1 MYFCNASTRNRYM
14 TTRYSKHLPG
24 FVFLSD
30 LLLLNIALYN
40 SHFLKFNTFT
50 LSDTATTFILL
61 VNIAWVVVSVL
72 SRSFYVFRPM
82 QLRDNV
88 NKFLL
93 TLIYHLLCVF
103 GIIYFF
109 KISNISR
116 AEVMLSYTLF
126 FLFVVFQRSV
136 LFFFLDYIRKKGYN
150 HRQIV
155 IIGDQNIAQRL
166 VASFSQHP
174 EYGYDL
180 SDFISEEQMAGM
192 SEDAL
197 VQKLIE
203 KAPSEIFICY
213 KQMNS
218 ELLNRLVKMGE
229 TYFIKI
235 KVVSDLI
242 LNNNYAHLVNY
253 DSVPVL
259 HLNAQPEI
267 GLKIRILK
275 RGFDVIF
282 SSVVMVAGAP
292 VFFML
297 YLVTK
302 LTSKGP
308 AFFRQERIGKDEK
321 PFYIYKFRSMRVNAE
336 LAGPQL
342 SKDNDPRITKWGM
355 VMRKARLDELPQFWN
370 VLRGDMSVVG
380 PRPERQYFIE
390 QIVEKTP
397 NYRKLLRV
405 KPGLTSIGQVHYGYA
420 ENVDQMCDRV
430 RYDLL
435 YLQNISLNSDLN
447 IILKTVKVMVQGK
460 GK

>member
-1 MYFCNASTRNRYM
+1 M

-30 LLLLNIALYN
+30 LLLLNLALYN
-40 SHFLKFNTFT
+40 SHFFIFGSFIPQSNSL
-50 LSDTATTFILL
+50 TFILL
-61 VNIAWVVVSVL
+61 VNIAWVIVSAL
-72 SRSFYVFRPM
+72 SRSFYVFRPL
-82 QLRDNV
+82 QLRDNI

-103 GIIYFF
+103 AIIYFF
-109 KISNISR
+109 KIFDISR
-116 AEVMLSYTLF
+116 SEVMLSYSF
-126 FLFVVFQRSV
+126 FFVFVVIQRSA

-150 HRQIV
+150 HRQII
-155 IIGDQNIAQRL
+155 IIGDKNISERL
-166 VASFSQHP
+166 VKSFSQHP

-180 SDFISEEQMAGM
+180 SDFISDDEIAAM
-192 SEDAL
+192 SEDELIRGL
-197 VQKLIE
+197 VE
-203 KAPSEIFICY
+203 KAPNEIFVCY
-213 KQMNS
+213 KQMNP
-218 ELLNRLVKMGE
+218 ELLNRLVKMGDA
-229 TYFIKI
+229 YLIKI

-242 LNNNYAHLVNY
+242 LGNNYAHLINY
-253 DSVPVL
+253 DNVPVL
-259 HLNAQPEI
+259 HLNSHPEI
-267 GLKIRILK
+267 GLKIQILK
-275 RGFDVIF
+275 RGFDVLF
-282 SSVVMVAGAP
+282 SSIVMVAGAP
-292 VFFML
+292 VFVML
-297 YLVTK
+297 CIITK

-308 AFFRQERIGKDEK
+308 TFFRQERIGKNEK

-355 VMRKARLDELPQFWN
+355 MMRRTRLDELPQFWN
-370 VLRGDMSVVG
+370 VLKGDMSVVG
-380 PRPERQYFIE
+380 PRPERQYYIE

-397 NYRKLLRV
+397 SYKKLLRV

-420 ENVDQMCDRV
+420 ENVDQMCHRM

>member
-1 MYFCNASTRNRYM
+1 MN
-14 TTRYSKHLPG
+14 TRYSKHLPG

-30 LLLLNIALYN
+30 LLLLNLALYN
-40 SHFLKFNTFT
+40 SHFIKFNTFR
-50 LSDTATTFILL
+50 LEESSLTFILL
-61 VNIAWVVVSVL
+61 VNIAWVVVSAL
-72 SRSFYVFRPM
+72 SKSFYVFRPLL
-82 QLRDNV
+82 LRDNV

-103 GIIYFF
+103 GIIYFL
-109 KISNISR
+109 KISDISR

-126 FLFVVFQRSV
+126 FIFVVLQRSV

-155 IIGDQNIAQRL
+155 ILGDAQIADRL
-166 VASFSQHP
+166 LRSFHKHP

-180 SDFISEEQMAGM
+180 TEFISEDQLATIE
-192 SEDAL
+192 EDEL
-197 VQKLIE
+197 VQQLIN
-203 KAPSEIFICY
+203 KNPSEIFLCY

-218 ELLNRLVKMGE
+218 ELLTRLLKVGD

-242 LNNNYAHLVNY
+242 LYNNNAHLVNY
-253 DSVPVL
+253 DNVPVL
-259 HLNAQPEI
+259 HLNSSQEI
-267 GLKIRILK
+267 GLKVRLLK
-275 RGFDVIF
+275 RSFDILF
-282 SSVVMVAGAP
+282 SSTVMVTGAP
-292 VFFML
+292 VFFVL
-297 YLVTK
+297 FIITK

-308 AFFRQERIGKDEK
+308 VFFRQERIGKNEK
-321 PFYIYKFRSMRVNAE
+321 PFYMYKFRSMKVNAE

-342 SKDNDPRITKWGM
+342 SKDNDPRITKWGF
-355 VMRKARLDELPQFWN
+355 VMRKTRLDELPQFWN
-370 VLRGDMSVVG
+370 VLKGDMSVVG

-397 NYRKLLRV
+397 NYKKLLRV

-420 ENVDQMCDRV
+420 ENVEQMCDRV

-435 YLQNISLNSDLN
+435 YLRNISLNSDLN

>member
-1 MYFCNASTRNRYM
+1 M

-40 SHFLKFNTFT
+40 SHFIKFNTFT
-50 LSDTATTFILL
+50 PGDTAATFILL
-61 VNIAWVVVSVL
+61 VNIAWVVVSAL
-72 SRSFYVFRPM
+72 SRSFYVFRPLL
-82 QLRDNV
+82 LRDNI

-109 KISNISR
+109 KIFNISR

-126 FLFVVFQRSV
+126 FVFVVIQRSA

-150 HRQIV
+150 HRQII
-155 IIGDQNIAQRL
+155 IIGDRNIAERL
-166 VASFSQHP
+166 VRSFSQHP

-180 SDFISEEQMAGM
+180 SDFISEEEMGGM
-192 SEDAL
+192 TEDSL

-203 KAPSEIFICY
+203 KTPNEIFICY
-213 KQMNS
+213 KQMNT
-218 ELLNRLVKMGE
+218 ELLNRLVKIGD
-229 TYFIKI
+229 TYLIKI

-242 LNNNYAHLVNY
+242 LSNNSAHLVNY
-253 DSVPVL
+253 DNVPVL
-259 HLNAQPEI
+259 QLNSHPEI
-267 GLKIRILK
+267 GLKIRLLK
-275 RGFDVIF
+275 RSFDIMF
-282 SSVVMVAGAP
+282 SSIVMITGAP
-292 VFFML
+292 VFFVL
-297 YLVTK
+297 YAVTK
-302 LTSKGP
+302 STSKGP
-308 AFFRQERIGKDEK
+308 AFFRQERIGKNEK

-355 VMRKARLDELPQFWN
+355 IMRKTRLDELPQFWN
-370 VLRGDMSVVG
+370 VLKGDMSVVG
-380 PRPERQYFIE
+380 PRPERQYYIE

-397 NYRKLLRV
+397 SYKKLLRV

-420 ENVDQMCDRV
+420 ENVDQMCDRM

>member
-1 MYFCNASTRNRYM
+1 M

-30 LLLLNIALYN
+30 LLLLNLALYN
-40 SHFLKFNTFT
+40 SHFIKFNTFRPG
-50 LSDTATTFILL
+50 DTSLTFILL
-61 VNIAWVVVSVL
+61 VNIAWVVVSAL
-72 SRSFYVFRPM
+72 SRSFYVFRPLL
-82 QLRDNV
+82 LRDNI

-103 GIIYFF
+103 SIIYFF

-116 AEVMLSYTLF
+116 AEVMLSYSLF
-126 FLFVVFQRSV
+126 FAFVVVQRSL

-155 IIGDQNIAQRL
+155 IIGDKNIAERL
-166 VASFSQHP
+166 VKSFTQHP

-180 SDFISEEQMAGM
+180 SDFISEEEMAAM

-197 VQKLIE
+197 VQTLIE
-203 KAPSEIFICY
+203 KEPSEIFICY
-213 KQMNS
+213 KQMNPV
-218 ELLNRLVKMGE
+218 LLSRLVKMGDS
-229 TYFIKI
+229 YLIKI

-242 LNNNYAHLVNY
+242 LSNNYAHLVNY
-253 DSVPVL
+253 DNVPVL
-259 HLNAQPEI
+259 HLNSHPEI

-275 RGFDVIF
+275 RSFDIFF
-282 SSVVMVAGAP
+282 SSIVMVTGAP
-292 VFFML
+292 VFFVL
-297 YLVTK
+297 YIVTK

-355 VMRKARLDELPQFWN
+355 IMRRTRLDELPQFWN
-370 VLRGDMSVVG
+370 VLKGDMSVVG
-380 PRPERQYFIE
+380 PRPERQYYIE

-397 NYRKLLRV
+397 SYKRLLRV

>member
-1 MYFCNASTRNRYM
+1 M

-30 LLLLNIALYN
+30 LLLLNLALYN
-40 SHFLKFNTFT
+40 SHFFIFGSFIPQSNSL
-50 LSDTATTFILL
+50 TFILL
-61 VNIAWVVVSVL
+61 VNIAWVIVSAL
-72 SRSFYVFRPM
+72 SRSFYVFRPL
-82 QLRDNV
+82 QLRDNI

-103 GIIYFF
+103 AIIYFF
-109 KISNISR
+109 KIFDISR
-116 AEVMLSYTLF
+116 SEVMLSYSF
-126 FLFVVFQRSV
+126 FFVFVVIQRSA

-150 HRQIV
+150 HRQII
-155 IIGDQNIAQRL
+155 IIGDKNISERL
-166 VASFSQHP
+166 VKSFSLHP

-180 SDFISEEQMAGM
+180 SDFISDDEIAAM
-192 SEDAL
+192 SEDELIRGL
-197 VQKLIE
+197 VE
-203 KAPSEIFICY
+203 KAPNEIFVCY
-213 KQMNS
+213 KQMNP
-218 ELLNRLVKMGE
+218 ELLNRLVKMGDA
-229 TYFIKI
+229 YLIKI

-242 LNNNYAHLVNY
+242 LGNNYAHLINY
-253 DSVPVL
+253 DNVPVL
-259 HLNAQPEI
+259 HLNSYPEI
-267 GLKIRILK
+267 GLKIQILK
-275 RGFDVIF
+275 RGFDVLF
-282 SSVVMVAGAP
+282 SSIVMVSGAP
-292 VFFML
+292 VFVML
-297 YLVTK
+297 CIITK

-308 AFFRQERIGKDEK
+308 AFFRQERIGKNEK

-355 VMRKARLDELPQFWN
+355 MMRRTRLDELPQFWN
-370 VLRGDMSVVG
+370 VLKGDMSVVG
-380 PRPERQYFIE
+380 PRPERQYYIE

-397 NYRKLLRV
+397 SYKKLLRV

-420 ENVDQMCDRV
+420 ENVDQMCHRM